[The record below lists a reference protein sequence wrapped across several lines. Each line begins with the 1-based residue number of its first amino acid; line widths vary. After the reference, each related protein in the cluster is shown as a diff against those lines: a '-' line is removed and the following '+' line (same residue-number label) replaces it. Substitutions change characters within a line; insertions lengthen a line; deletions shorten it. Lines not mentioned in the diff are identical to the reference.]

1 MDCEA
6 IGYVIG
12 DVDVPRAA
20 CSSIIDVVKTEIRGV
35 SKTNYDV
42 GTEGRD
48 GTEGLMLWIARASSA
63 FDSDQGVMRHSSAW
77 HSSAADKPED
87 LYLGSL
93 T

>member
-12 DVDVPRAA
+12 DVDVLRAA

-48 GTEGLMLWIARASSA
+48 GTEGLMLWTARMSSA
-63 FDSDQGVMRHSSAW
+63 FEKRAMHQSFAWYSSI
-77 HSSAADKPED
+77 ADKRKEV
-87 LYLGSL
+87 
-93 T
+93 